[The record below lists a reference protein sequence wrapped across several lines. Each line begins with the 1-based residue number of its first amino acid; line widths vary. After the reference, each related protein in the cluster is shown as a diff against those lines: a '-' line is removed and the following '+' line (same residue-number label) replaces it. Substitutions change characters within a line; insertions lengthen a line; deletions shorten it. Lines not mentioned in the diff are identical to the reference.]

1 MLKAPKNLTPPVA
14 PTKPH
19 SFSHHGDTVSDPYF
33 WLKDPGYPDVT
44 DKEVLGYLGAENDYY
59 ESVTKGDKP
68 QIEALFAEIKGRMR
82 EDDEGVPYSQGCY
95 DFRWAFQPG
104 KQYRTWYYR
113 VRAEDP
119 FNAENWAETWDVLFD
134 ENVAAEGLEYFKL
147 GTLAVS
153 PDGRFMATS
162 ADTNGSERYTMT
174 VKNLE
179 TGEMLVETL
188 PETSGEVVWA
198 QDSQTFFY
206 VKVSKEWRP
215 YQVRGH
221 ILGMAADGSDDPIIY
236 EESSTSFF
244 VHIHETSSEDFLVV
258 RCADHVT
265 AENHVLDLKKPSLIQ
280 KNDGLVQKSPGFSPK
295 TPSSPLIFDSK
306 NLICASPRRENH
318 DYSIDHAAEGFVIRS
333 NKNHMNYG
341 VFIALDVREK
351 SWLEQ
356 LSGSETRYIRG
367 VQAFDFFTAVEDRI
381 DGLDQITLLSAD
393 GSACQVPMGE
403 AVYEVGLANNTESGQ
418 GFIRLGFSSLLTP
431 PTVLDV
437 PVSLAS
443 GVISPGEP
451 VIRKVQEIPSGYD
464 RSQYRSERLMVT
476 ARDGS
481 KVPVSIVYRAD
492 WKKNTNTPMHLYGYG
507 AYGLG
512 MSPSFSAARLSLLD
526 RGFIYAIAHIRGGDE
541 LGKGWYENG
550 KLDARTNTFNDF
562 VDVAKSLIDQGYA
575 AKGGI
580 SISGGSAGGELMGAV
595 LNQAPELFKGAVLH
609 VPFVDVL
616 NTMLD
621 ADLPLTPIEWPEWGN
636 PIEDTG
642 AYQNIKG
649 YCPYTNMEAKAY
661 PPMFVT
667 GGLNDPRVTYWEP
680 AKWTA
685 KMRSLKTD
693 DNLLVMKINMGA
705 GHGGKSGRFERY
717 YEVAE
722 EYMFLMKC
730 FEVGD

>member
-1 MLKAPKNLTPPVA
+1 MLKAPKNLIPPTA

-19 SFSHHGDTVSDPYF
+19 TFSHHGDTVSDPYY

-44 DKEVLGYLGAENDYY
+44 DEGILGYLKAENDYY
-59 ESVTKGDKP
+59 EAVTKGDKS
-68 QIEALFAEIKGRMR
+68 QIDALFEEIKGRMR
-82 EDDEGVPYSQGCY
+82 EDDEGVPYQQGCY
-95 DFRWAFQPG
+95 DFRWAFTPG

-113 VRAEDP
+113 PRTSDP
-119 FNAENWAETWDVLFD
+119 FAGDNWDVLFD
-134 ENVAAEGLEYFKL
+134 ENIAAEGLEYFKL
-147 GTLAVS
+147 GIISIS

-162 ADTNGSERYTMT
+162 ADTNGSERYTIT
-174 VKNLE
+174 VKDLT
-179 TGEMLVETL
+179 TGEMLLDTL
-188 PETSGEVVWA
+188 AEVSGELVWA

-221 ILGMAADGSDDPIIY
+221 VLGTDSNGEHDPIVF
-236 EESSTSFF
+236 EESSSSFF
-244 VHIHETSSEDFLVV
+244 IHIHGTSSEDYMVI

-265 AENHVLDLKKPSLIQ
+265 AENHVLDLKNPDLIQKKGGLIQ
-280 KNDGLVQKSPGFSPK
+280 KNA
-295 TPSSPLIFDSK
+295 SSTLIFDSK

-318 DYSIDHAAEGFVIRS
+318 DYSIDHAAIGFVIRS

-341 VFIALDVREK
+341 VFFADDVYEK

-356 LSGSETRYIRG
+356 LTGDETRYIRG
-367 VQAFDFFTAVEDRI
+367 VEAFDTFAAVEDRI
-381 DGLDQITLLSAD
+381 DGLDQITILSPD
-393 GSACQVPMGE
+393 GSACQIPMDE

-418 GFIRLGFSSLLTP
+418 AFIRLGFSSLLTP

-437 PVSLAS
+437 PVSLGS
-443 GVISPGEP
+443 GKVSLADP
-451 VIRKVQEIPSGYD
+451 VVRKVQEIPSGYD
-464 RSQYRSERLMVT
+464 RSNYRSERLMVT
-476 ARDGS
+476 ARDGAR
-481 KVPVSIVYRAD
+481 VPVSLVYRAD
-492 WKKNTNTPMHLYGYG
+492 WQKNTSAPMHLYGYG

-512 MSPSFSAARLSLLD
+512 MSPSFSAPRLSLLD
-526 RGFIYAIAHIRGGDE
+526 RGFIYAIAHVRGGDE
-541 LGKGWYENG
+541 LGKGWYESG
-550 KLDARTNTFNDF
+550 KLGARTNTFNDF
-562 VDVAKSLIDQGYA
+562 VDVAKSLNNQGYA

-595 LNQAPELFKGAVLH
+595 LNQAPELFNGAVLH

-621 ADLPLTPIEWPEWGN
+621 AGLPLTPIEWPEWGN
-636 PIEDTG
+636 PIEDAE
-642 AYQNIKG
+642 AYQNIKS
-649 YCPYTNMEAKAY
+649 YCPYTNMEAKVY

-685 KMRSLKTD
+685 KMRALKTD
-693 DNLLVMKINMGA
+693 DNLLMMKINMGA

-722 EYMFLMKC
+722 EYMFLMNCTK
-730 FEVGD
+730 VGSDNS

>member
-1 MLKAPKNLTPPVA
+1 MLKAPKNLTPPTA

-19 SFSHHGDTVSDPYF
+19 TFSHHGDTVSDPYF
-33 WLKDPGYPDVT
+33 WLKDPGYSDVT
-44 DKEVLGYLGAENDYY
+44 DEEVLGYLREENDYY
-59 ESVTKGDKP
+59 ENVTKADKP
-68 QIEALFAEIKGRMR
+68 QIDALFEEIKSRVR

-95 DFRWAFQPG
+95 DFRWAFTPG

-113 VRAEDP
+113 VRDEDP
-119 FNAENWAETWDVLFD
+119 FTADNWRETWDVLFD

-147 GTLAVS
+147 GTIAVS
-153 PDGRFMATS
+153 PDGRFMAVS
-162 ADTNGSERYTMT
+162 VDDSGSERFTVT
-174 VKNLE
+174 VKSLE
-179 TGEMLVETL
+179 TGDMLAETL
-188 PETSGEVVWA
+188 TETSGEVVWA
-198 QDSQTFFY
+198 RDSQTFFY
-206 VKVSKEWRP
+206 VHVSKEWRP

-221 ILGMAADGSDDPIIY
+221 ILGTDAGGADGSGDPIIY
-236 EESSTSFF
+236 EETSSSFF
-244 VHIHETSSEDFLVV
+244 VHIHETSSEDYMVIHT
-258 RCADHVT
+258 ADHVT
-265 AENHVLDLKKPSLIQ
+265 AENHILDLKSPTLIP
-280 KNDGLVQKSPGFSPK
+280 KTKDLVQKNASLVP
-295 TPSSPLIFDSK
+295 IFDEK

-318 DYSIDHAAEGFVIRS
+318 DYSVDHAADGFVIRS

-341 VFIALDVREK
+341 VFTAQDVREE

-356 LSGSETRYIRG
+356 LLGDETRYIRG

-381 DGLDQITLLSAD
+381 DGLDQITLLSPD
-393 GSACQVPMGE
+393 GSACQIPMEE

-431 PTVLDV
+431 PTVLDI

-443 GVISPGEP
+443 GKVSPGEP
-451 VIRKVQEIPSGYD
+451 VVRKVQEIPSGYD
-464 RSQYRSERLMVT
+464 RSNYRSERLMVT
-476 ARDGS
+476 ARDGAR
-481 KVPVSIVYRAD
+481 VPVSLVYRAD
-492 WKKNTNTPMHLYGYG
+492 WQKNTSAPMHLYGYG

-512 MSPSFSAARLSLLD
+512 MSPSFSAPRLSLLD
-526 RGFIYAIAHIRGGDE
+526 RGFVYAIAHVRGGDE
-541 LGKGWYENG
+541 LGKGWYESG
-550 KLDARTNTFNDF
+550 KLDGRTNTFNDF
-562 VDVAKSLIDQGYA
+562 VDVAKILVDQGYA
-575 AKGGI
+575 VEGGI

-595 LNQAPELFKGAVLH
+595 LNQAPELFAGAVLH

-636 PIEDTG
+636 PIEDVA

-661 PPMFVT
+661 PPMLVT

-717 YEVAE
+717 REVAE
-722 EYMFLMKC
+722 EYMFLLNC
-730 FEVGD
+730 FKVVSDDN

>member
-1 MLKAPKNLTPPVA
+1 MLKAPKNLTPPTA
-14 PTKPH
+14 ERRDH
-19 SFSHHGDTVSDPYF
+19 SFTHHGDTVADPYY

-44 DKEVLGYLGAENDYY
+44 DEGILGYLKAENDYY
-59 ESVTKGDKP
+59 KTVTKDDKP
-68 QIEALFAEIKGRMR
+68 QIDALFEEIKGRMR
-82 EDDEGVPYSQGCY
+82 EDDEGVPYQHGKF
-95 DFRWAFQPG
+95 DFRWAFTPG

-113 VRAEDP
+113 PRTSDP
-119 FNAENWAETWDVLFD
+119 FAGEAKDNEWDVLFD
-134 ENVAAEGLEYFKL
+134 ENVAAEGLEYFRL
-147 GTLAVS
+147 GTIAVS

-162 ADTNGSERYTMT
+162 IDDNGSERFTVT

-179 TGEMLVETL
+179 SGDMLAETL
-188 PETSGEVVWA
+188 SETSGELVWA
-198 QDSQTFFY
+198 NDSQIFFY

-221 ILGMAADGSDDPIIY
+221 ILGTGADGSRDPIIY
-236 EESSTSFF
+236 EESSSSFF
-244 VHIHETSSEDFLVV
+244 VHIHETSSAEYLVI
-258 RCADHVT
+258 RAADHVT
-265 AENHVLDLKKPSLIQ
+265 AENHILDLRNPNLIPKSTGSTP
-280 KNDGLVQKSPGFSPK
+280 KNAGSTV
-295 TPSSPLIFDSK
+295 IFDSK

-318 DYSIDHAAEGFVIRS
+318 DYSIDHAAIGFVIRS

-341 VFIALDVREK
+341 VFFAGDVREK

-356 LSGSETRYIRG
+356 LSGNETRYIRG

-381 DGLDQITLLSAD
+381 DGLDQITLLSPD
-393 GSACQVPMGE
+393 GSACHVPMRE
-403 AVYEVGLANNTESGQ
+403 AVYEVGLANNTEAGQ
-418 GFIRLGFSSLLTP
+418 AFIRLGFSSLLTP

-437 PVSLAS
+437 PVRLTS
-443 GVISPGEP
+443 GKANPGEP
-451 VIRKVQEIPSGYD
+451 EVRKVQEIPSGYD
-464 RSQYRSERLMVT
+464 RSNYRSERLMVT
-476 ARDGS
+476 ARDGAR
-481 KVPVSIVYRAD
+481 VPVSLVYRAD
-492 WKKNTNTPMHLYGYG
+492 WQKNGNAPMHLYGYG

-512 MSPSFSAARLSLLD
+512 MSPSFSAPRLSLLD
-526 RGFIYAIAHIRGGDE
+526 RGFIYAIAHVRGGDE
-541 LGKGWYENG
+541 LGKGWYESG
-550 KLDARTNTFNDF
+550 KLDARNNTFNDF
-562 VDVAKSLIDQGYA
+562 VDVAKSLTEQGYA
-575 AKGGI
+575 ASGGI

-595 LNQAPELFKGAVLH
+595 LNQAPGLFKGAVLH

-636 PIEDTG
+636 PIEDAS

-685 KMRSLKTD
+685 KMRSLKSD
-693 DNLLVMKINMGA
+693 DNLLMMKINMGA
-705 GHGGKSGRFERY
+705 GHGGKSGRFERF

-722 EYMFLMKC
+722 EYMFLLNC
-730 FEVGD
+730 FKVVSDNN